1 MLRRRGL
8 ALASA
13 LSSILLTS
21 VSAVAQDCTGT
32 GFWAAE
38 SLEAYDSPRATVIGD
53 FNRDGRADLV
63 VSIFHGNQV
72 RVFLGKPDGPFSARS
87 YGVGYQPDKLVAGDV
102 DGDSDLDLVVINTF
116 DRTFTVLKNDGTGLF
131 TVTQTLG
138 LGFSFGDIALGDLD
152 GDGDLD
158 LVAVGSAST
167 TKEVQVF
174 LNTGGTFAWSRDYAV
189 AGVPVSLVLG
199 QFDGDGALDVAVAA
213 SDDSSVSI
221 LWNGGAGVLS
231 APVRLATLVTPWKLV
246 AGDVDGDGRIDLLT
260 AHSAAGQVG
269 ILAKQS
275 GRSFAPVR
283 TVTTGVR
290 TSTLA
295 VGDLDRDGDLDL
307 VVTGDDP
314 SPAVDGASILL
325 NTGTG
330 DFTASGRFD
339 VGEGPLAIT
348 LGDLDGDGDL
358 DVVSTDQGSNSI
370 RLFTNRDGRMTVAHR
385 TDLGG
390 TSGVQGI
397 AHGDLN
403 GDGRPE
409 LIVAQR
415 TQIQVLREIGAGV
428 SATPVPYPA
437 GTSVSGVA
445 AGDVDGD
452 GDIDVVVADDTTDD
466 IAVLRNTAGVLS
478 APVRFPA
485 CDGARAVALEDMDG
499 DGDLDGVVACLFANS
514 VKVLRNNGAGS
525 FASWTGWGWGGSAAG
540 PQALAVGDLDGD
552 GDRDIVVALGNSN
565 MIAVL
570 RNDGGFFPLA
580 WSDTG
585 CTAPESI
592 ALGDVNGDGRLDI
605 AVSCRLAA
613 RVRIYL
619 NAGGGTFTPGATP
632 LVIAPLT
639 VKLADMDGDGNK
651 DLVVVRGNTNSVAV
665 LAGDGAGHF
674 APARDVAADADPWF
688 MVVVDWDGD
697 ADLDVATG
705 GYTTRASTAVLNTTV
720 GCPASAALSV
730 TGGSVAEGDVGAASL
745 SFLVTLSTPVS
756 WPVTVD
762 YATAN
767 GTATAVSDYEA
778 ASGTLT
784 FVPGETQKTVVVTV
798 FGDAAVEPDEAFWL
812 NLSDPAGAPVQ
823 TAQAAG
829 TIVDDDLG
837 TTAPLALD
845 LTSLENGEGGVT
857 MIPEAYAC
865 SVAGGA
871 SQHCDYDFS
880 IGATVTLVPE
890 AAYGSAFLGWT
901 GACTGT
907 GPCVVTVT
915 EALQVGASFLGPR
928 TLTVQVTSVEGGRG
942 TVSLS
947 PAPLGPPGGSC
958 DNVGAAANQVC
969 TFQYPPDTVVTMAVS
984 AHPDSKFQ
992 GWSGACT
999 GTEPCQVLLS
1009 LPGPGELVEASFLG
1023 PRTLTVQ
1030 VTSVEGGRGT
1040 VSLSPAPLGP
1050 PGGSCDNVGAAANQ
1064 VCTFQYP
1071 PDTVVTMAVSAHPD
1085 SKFQGWSGACTGT
1098 EPCQVLLSLPGP
1110 GELVEASFLGP
1121 RTLTVQVTSV
1131 EGGRGTV
1138 SLSPAPLGPPGGSC
1152 DNVGAAANQACTF
1165 QYPPDTV
1172 VTMAVSAHP
1181 DSKFLGWSGACT
1193 GTEPCQVLL
1202 SLPGPGELVG
1212 ASFLGPRTLTVQ
1224 VTSVEGGRGTVSLS
1238 PAPLGPP
1245 GGLCDNLGGAP
1256 NQVCTFQYPPDTAV
1270 TLTGLAQDDSA
1281 LLGWS
1286 GVCTGAAPCQV
1297 LLSGPGPGPLT
1308 EATFRGPQELALSIV
1323 SSHGGRGSLT
1333 VQPASVRGA
1342 EVCALPQGAPNAA
1355 CAFPYAPGTVV
1366 TVMAL
1371 PEPGSVVRSLDGS
1384 CPPAGP
1390 CTITMSGVASV
1401 VAVFE
1406 IPNRAPTA
1414 VAGGPYT
1421 GVRGQAIVFD
1431 GSASTDPDGDT
1442 LAYRWS
1448 FGDGATASG
1457 VSPLACLR
1465 QPRDFRGVSRGER
1478 RTVELD
1484 AGDDLGHD
1492 LEPSSDGDPDL
1503 AGRRLRVSRLRADP
1517 AGRRRHR
1524 PRRLRGPG
1532 RVLRRP
1538 SEDRRGPRPAVCRL
1552 VDGHGAG
1559 RLRPHGP
1566 GHRRLRRD
1574 HDLRSTPGAREPA
1587 SDRGSRRARERHD
1600 VRRAC
1605 RPLPRRDGVG
1615 RRLGGRGRV
1624 LPGQHPAGSGHDSSL
1639 RVQLVQRRGG
1649 TVRAHRARDRRP
1661 RRSDGFG
1668 AGHRRRRDGDGG
1680 RRGQLRPGRGQRQH
1694 QLRQLVGAAGPAR
1707 DLRKQP
1713 LDVSPVQP
1721 HQPHHDPG
1729 GQAAPV
1735 RQPERDDGDDRTDAG
1750 LLFDQ
1755 PLLGRELDHLEQQA
1769 GGGRDGPGVGDARER
1784 LDDGALVRV
1793 GPHGVPPGGE
1803 GGGPDR
1809 GHPRPQGRRG
1819 DDAICHVPLT
1829 AGLGQPSGAA
1839 DHTIE

>member
-1 MLRRRGL
+1 M
-8 ALASA
+8 
-13 LSSILLTS
+13 
-21 VSAVAQDCTGT
+21 
-32 GFWAAE
+32 
-38 SLEAYDSPRATVIGD
+38 
-53 FNRDGRADLV
+53 
-63 VSIFHGNQV
+63 
-72 RVFLGKPDGPFSARS
+72 
-87 YGVGYQPDKLVAGDV
+87 
-102 DGDSDLDLVVINTF
+102 
-116 DRTFTVLKNDGTGLF
+116 
-131 TVTQTLG
+131 G

-307 VVTGDDP
+307 VVTGDDL

-325 NTGTG
+325 NAGTG

-385 TDLGG
+385 TELGG

-485 CDGARAVALEDMDG
+485 CDGAWDVALEDMDG

-525 FASWTGWGWGGSAAG
+525 FASWTGFGWGGSPAG

-565 MIAVL
+565 TIAVL

-605 AVSCRLAA
+605 AVSCRLGA

-697 ADLDVATG
+697 GDLDVATG
-705 GYTTRASTAVLNTTV
+705 GYTTRASTAVLNTAV

-880 IGATVTLVPE
+880 IGATVTLVSE
-890 AAYGSAFLGWT
+890 AASGSAFLGLDR
-901 GACTGT
+901 A
-907 GPCVVTVT
+907 
-915 EALQVGASFLGPR
+915 
-928 TLTVQVTSVEGGRG
+928 
-942 TVSLS
+942 
-947 PAPLGPPGGSC
+947 PAP
-958 DNVGAAANQVC
+958 
-969 TFQYPPDTVVTMAVS
+969 
-984 AHPDSKFQ
+984 
-992 GWSGACT
+992 
-999 GTEPCQVLLS
+999 
-1009 LPGPGELVEASFLG
+1009 
-1023 PRTLTVQ
+1023 
-1030 VTSVEGGRGT
+1030 
-1040 VSLSPAPLGP
+1040 APVP
-1050 PGGSCDNVGAAANQ
+1050 
-1064 VCTFQYP
+1064 
-1071 PDTVVTMAVSAHPD
+1071 
-1085 SKFQGWSGACTGT
+1085 
-1098 EPCQVLLSLPGP
+1098 
-1110 GELVEASFLGP
+1110 
-1121 RTLTVQVTSV
+1121 
-1131 EGGRGTV
+1131 
-1138 SLSPAPLGPPGGSC
+1138 
-1152 DNVGAAANQACTF
+1152 
-1165 QYPPDTV
+1165 
-1172 VTMAVSAHP
+1172 
-1181 DSKFLGWSGACT
+1181 
-1193 GTEPCQVLL
+1193 
-1202 SLPGPGELVG
+1202 
-1212 ASFLGPRTLTVQ
+1212 
-1224 VTSVEGGRGTVSLS
+1224 
-1238 PAPLGPP
+1238 
-1245 GGLCDNLGGAP
+1245 
-1256 NQVCTFQYPPDTAV
+1256 
-1270 TLTGLAQDDSA
+1270 
-1281 LLGWS
+1281 
-1286 GVCTGAAPCQV
+1286 
-1297 LLSGPGPGPLT
+1297 
-1308 EATFRGPQELALSIV
+1308 V
-1323 SSHGGRGSLT
+1323 SSR
-1333 VQPASVRGA
+1333 
-1342 EVCALPQGAPNAA
+1342 
-1355 CAFPYAPGTVV
+1355 
-1366 TVMAL
+1366 
-1371 PEPGSVVRSLDGS
+1371 
-1384 CPPAGP
+1384 
-1390 CTITMSGVASV
+1390 
-1401 VAVFE
+1401 
-1406 IPNRAPTA
+1406 
-1414 VAGGPYT
+1414 
-1421 GVRGQAIVFD
+1421 
-1431 GSASTDPDGDT
+1431 
-1442 LAYRWS
+1442 
-1448 FGDGATASG
+1448 
-1457 VSPLACLR
+1457 
-1465 QPRDFRGVSRGER
+1465 
-1478 RTVELD
+1478 
-1484 AGDDLGHD
+1484 
-1492 LEPSSDGDPDL
+1492 
-1503 AGRRLRVSRLRADP
+1503 
-1517 AGRRRHR
+1517 
-1524 PRRLRGPG
+1524 
-1532 RVLRRP
+1532 
-1538 SEDRRGPRPAVCRL
+1538 
-1552 VDGHGAG
+1552 
-1559 RLRPHGP
+1559 
-1566 GHRRLRRD
+1566 
-1574 HDLRSTPGAREPA
+1574 
-1587 SDRGSRRARERHD
+1587 
-1600 VRRAC
+1600 
-1605 RPLPRRDGVG
+1605 
-1615 RRLGGRGRV
+1615 
-1624 LPGQHPAGSGHDSSL
+1624 
-1639 RVQLVQRRGG
+1639 
-1649 TVRAHRARDRRP
+1649 
-1661 RRSDGFG
+1661 
-1668 AGHRRRRDGDGG
+1668 
-1680 RRGQLRPGRGQRQH
+1680 
-1694 QLRQLVGAAGPAR
+1694 
-1707 DLRKQP
+1707 
-1713 LDVSPVQP
+1713 
-1721 HQPHHDPG
+1721 
-1729 GQAAPV
+1729 
-1735 RQPERDDGDDRTDAG
+1735 
-1750 LLFDQ
+1750 
-1755 PLLGRELDHLEQQA
+1755 
-1769 GGGRDGPGVGDARER
+1769 
-1784 LDDGALVRV
+1784 
-1793 GPHGVPPGGE
+1793 
-1803 GGGPDR
+1803 
-1809 GHPRPQGRRG
+1809 
-1819 DDAICHVPLT
+1819 
-1829 AGLGQPSGAA
+1829 
-1839 DHTIE
+1839 